1 MNIIDIF
8 ILGILQGITEFLP
21 VSSSGHLV
29 LAQYILGIESPGNT
43 LEILF
48 HIGTLF
54 SVIYVFNKDIKSIVV
69 SLNEKPTQKLVIY
82 IIIATIPAIIIGLI
96 FKSHIINLFSSI
108 VPVGYALLS
117 TGTILTLSINFK
129 NKNKSL
135 SYLYSFLIGLAQALA
150 IIPGISRSGST
161 ISMSMLLGIPPKEAA
176 RFSFLLSIPVI
187 MGAGLLGFLE
197 LESYSLLT
205 PKFIIAGIL
214 TSFIVGTLSLKIL
227 LKILEVG
234 RFHFF
239 GIYCVIAGIVAILS

>member
-1 MNIIDIF
+1 MNIIDII

-29 LAQYILGIESPGNT
+29 LAQYMLGIDSPGNT

-48 HIGTLF
+48 HVGTLF
-54 SVIYVFNKDIKSIVV
+54 SVIYVFNKDIKSIVI
-69 SLNEKPTQKLVIY
+69 SLNEKTTQKLVIF
-82 IIIATIPAIIIGLI
+82 IIIATIPAVIVGLI

-108 VPVGYALLS
+108 VPVGYALLL
-117 TGTILTLSINFK
+117 TGAILTLSVNFK
-129 NKNKSL
+129 NRNESL
-135 SYLYSFLIGLAQALA
+135 SYLYSLLIGLSQAIA
-150 IIPGISRSGST
+150 IIPGISRSGAT
-161 ISMSMLLGIPPKEAA
+161 ISISMLLGIPPKEAA

-187 MGAGLLGFLE
+187 TGAGLLGFLE
-197 LESYSLLT
+197 LESYDLLT
-205 PKFIIAGIL
+205 PNLIITAIL

-239 GIYCVIAGIVAILS
+239 GVYCVIAGIVAVLS

>member
-1 MNIIDIF
+1 MNIIDIV

-54 SVIYVFNKDIKSIVV
+54 SVFYVFNKDIKSIVI

-82 IIIATIPAIIIGLI
+82 IIIATIPAVIIGLI

-117 TGTILTLSINFK
+117 TGAILTLSINFK

-135 SYLYSFLIGLAQALA
+135 SYLYSLLIGLAQAVA
-150 IIPGISRSGST
+150 IIPGISRSGT
-161 ISMSMLLGIPPKEAA
+161 TIAISMLMGIPPKEAA

-187 MGAGLLGFLE
+187 IGAGLLGSLE
-197 LESYSLLT
+197 LESYGLLT
-205 PKFIIAGIL
+205 PKFIITGIL

-234 RFHFF
+234 KFHFF
-239 GIYCVIAGIVAILS
+239 GIYCVIAGIVAVLS

>member
-1 MNIIDIF
+1 MSIIDIV

-29 LAQYILGIESPGNT
+29 LAQYMLGIESPGNT

-54 SVIYVFNKDIKSIVV
+54 SVFYVFNKDIKSIVI

-82 IIIATIPAIIIGLI
+82 IIIATTPAVIIGLI
-96 FKSHIINLFSSI
+96 FKSHIVNLFSSI
-108 VPVGYALLS
+108 VPVGYALLL
-117 TGTILTLSINFK
+117 TGAILTFSINFK

-135 SYLYSFLIGLAQALA
+135 SYLYSLLIGLAQAIA
-150 IIPGISRSGST
+150 IIPGISRSGTT
-161 ISMSMLLGIPPKEAA
+161 ISISMLLGIPPKEAA

-187 MGAGLLGFLE
+187 IGAGLLGFLE
-197 LESYSLLT
+197 LESYGLLT
-205 PKFIIAGIL
+205 PKFIITGIL
-214 TSFIVGTLSLKIL
+214 TSFIVGTLSLKTL

-234 RFHFF
+234 RFYFF

>member
-1 MNIIDIF
+1 MNIVDIV

-29 LAQYILGIESPGNT
+29 LAQYLLGIESPGNT
-43 LEILF
+43 LEVLF

-54 SVIYVFNKDIKSIVV
+54 SVFYVFNKDIKSIVI

-82 IIIATIPAIIIGLI
+82 IIIATIPAVIIGLI

-117 TGTILTLSINFK
+117 TGVILTLSINFK

-135 SYLYSFLIGLAQALA
+135 SYLYSLLIGLAQAVA
-150 IIPGISRSGST
+150 IIPGISRSGTT
-161 ISMSMLLGIPPKEAA
+161 IAISMLLGIPPKEAA

-187 MGAGLLGFLE
+187 IGAGLLGFLE
-197 LESYSLLT
+197 LESYGLLT
-205 PKFIIAGIL
+205 PKFIITGIL

-239 GIYCVIAGIVAILS
+239 GIYCIIAGIVAVLS

>member
-1 MNIIDIF
+1 MNIIDIV

-29 LAQYILGIESPGNT
+29 LAQYMLGIESPGNT

-54 SVIYVFNKDIKSIVV
+54 SVIYVFNKDIKSIVI

-82 IIIATIPAIIIGLI
+82 IIIATIPAVIIGLI
-96 FKSHIINLFSSI
+96 FKSHIINLFNSI
-108 VPVGYALLS
+108 VPVGYALLF
-117 TGTILTLSINFK
+117 TGTILILSINFK

-135 SYLYSFLIGLAQALA
+135 SYSYSLLIGLAQAIA
-150 IIPGISRSGST
+150 IIPGVSRSGAT
-161 ISMSMLLGIPPKEAA
+161 ISMSMLMGISPKEAA

-187 MGAGLLGFLE
+187 IGAGLLEFLE
-197 LESYSLLT
+197 LESYGLLT
-205 PKFIIAGIL
+205 SELIITATL

-234 RFHFF
+234 RFYFF
-239 GIYCVIAGIVAILS
+239 GIYCVIAGIVAVLS

>member
-1 MNIIDIF
+1 MNIVDIV

-29 LAQYILGIESPGNT
+29 LAQYLLGIESPGNT
-43 LEILF
+43 LEVLF

-54 SVIYVFNKDIKSIVV
+54 SVFYVFNKDIKSIVI

-82 IIIATIPAIIIGLI
+82 IIIATIPAVIIGLI

-117 TGTILTLSINFK
+117 TGVILILSINFK

-135 SYLYSFLIGLAQALA
+135 SYLYSLLIGLAQAVA
-150 IIPGISRSGST
+150 IIPGISRSGTT
-161 ISMSMLLGIPPKEAA
+161 ISISMLLGIPPKEAA

-187 MGAGLLGFLE
+187 IGAGLLGFLE
-197 LESYSLLT
+197 LESYGLLT
-205 PKFIIAGIL
+205 PKFIITGIL

-239 GIYCVIAGIVAILS
+239 GIYCIIAGIVAVLS

>member
-1 MNIIDIF
+1 MNIVDIV

-29 LAQYILGIESPGNT
+29 LAQYLLGIESPGNT
-43 LEILF
+43 LEVLF

-54 SVIYVFNKDIKSIVV
+54 SVFYVFNKDIKSIVI

-82 IIIATIPAIIIGLI
+82 IIIATIPAVIIGLI

-117 TGTILTLSINFK
+117 TGVILTLSINFK

-135 SYLYSFLIGLAQALA
+135 SYLYSLFIGLAQAVA
-150 IIPGISRSGST
+150 IIPGISRSGTT
-161 ISMSMLLGIPPKEAA
+161 ISISMLLGIPPKEAA

-187 MGAGLLGFLE
+187 IGAGLLGFLE
-197 LESYSLLT
+197 LESYGLLT
-205 PKFIIAGIL
+205 PKFIITGIL

-239 GIYCVIAGIVAILS
+239 GIYCIIAGIVAVLS

>member
-1 MNIIDIF
+1 MNIIDIV

-29 LAQYILGIESPGNT
+29 LAQYLLGIESPGNT
-43 LEILF
+43 LEVLF

-54 SVIYVFNKDIKSIVV
+54 SVFYVFNKDIKSIVI

-82 IIIATIPAIIIGLI
+82 IIIATIPAVIIGLI

-117 TGTILTLSINFK
+117 TGVILTLSINFK

-135 SYLYSFLIGLAQALA
+135 SYLYSLLIGLAQAVA
-150 IIPGISRSGST
+150 IIPGISRSGT
-161 ISMSMLLGIPPKEAA
+161 TIAISMLMGIPPKEAA

-187 MGAGLLGFLE
+187 IGAGLLGFLE
-197 LESYSLLT
+197 LESYGLLT
-205 PKFIIAGIL
+205 PKFIITGIL

-239 GIYCVIAGIVAILS
+239 GIYCIIAGIVAVLS

>member
-1 MNIIDIF
+1 MNIIDIIF
-8 ILGILQGITEFLP
+8 LGILQGITEFLP

-29 LAQYILGIESPGNT
+29 IAQYMLGIESPGNT

-54 SVIYVFNKDIKSIVV
+54 SVIYVFNKDIKLIVI
-69 SLNEKPTQKLVIY
+69 SLNEKPTQELVMY
-82 IIIATIPAIIIGLI
+82 IITATIPAVIIGLA
-96 FKSHIINLFSSI
+96 FKDHIITLFSSI
-108 VPVGYALLS
+108 VPVGYALLL

-135 SYLYSFLIGLAQALA
+135 SYLFSLLIGLAQAMA
-150 IIPGISRSGST
+150 IIPGISRSGAT
-161 ISMSMLLGIPPKEAA
+161 ISISMLLGIPPKEAA

-187 MGAGLLGFLE
+187 IGAGLLGFLE
-197 LESYSLLT
+197 LESYGLLT
-205 PKFIIAGIL
+205 IKLIITAIM
-214 TSFIVGTLSLKIL
+214 TAFIVGTISLKIL

-239 GIYCVIAGIVAILS
+239 GVYCFIAGIAAILS

>member
-1 MNIIDIF
+1 MSIIDIV

-29 LAQYILGIESPGNT
+29 LAQYMLGIESPGNT

-54 SVIYVFNKDIKSIVV
+54 SVFYVFNKDIKSIVI

-82 IIIATIPAIIIGLI
+82 IIIATIPAVIIGLI
-96 FKSHIINLFSSI
+96 FKSHIVNLFSSI
-108 VPVGYALLS
+108 VPVGYALLL
-117 TGTILTLSINFK
+117 TGAILTFSINFK

-135 SYLYSFLIGLAQALA
+135 SYLYSLLIGLAQAIA
-150 IIPGISRSGST
+150 IIPGISRSGTT
-161 ISMSMLLGIPPKEAA
+161 ISISMLLGIPPKEAA

-187 MGAGLLGFLE
+187 IGAGLLGFLE
-197 LESYSLLT
+197 LESYGLLT
-205 PKFIIAGIL
+205 PKFIITGIL
-214 TSFIVGTLSLKIL
+214 TSFIVGTLSLKTL

>member
-1 MNIIDIF
+1 MNIIDIV

-29 LAQYILGIESPGNT
+29 LAQYLLGIESPGNT
-43 LEILF
+43 LEVLF

-54 SVIYVFNKDIKSIVV
+54 SVFYIFNKDIKSIVI

-82 IIIATIPAIIIGLI
+82 IIIATIPAVIIGLI

-117 TGTILTLSINFK
+117 TGVILTLSINFK

-135 SYLYSFLIGLAQALA
+135 SYLYSLLIGLAQAVA
-150 IIPGISRSGST
+150 IIPGISRSGTT
-161 ISMSMLLGIPPKEAA
+161 ISISMLLGIPPKEAA

-187 MGAGLLGFLE
+187 IGAGLLGFLE
-197 LESYSLLT
+197 LESYGLLT
-205 PKFIIAGIL
+205 PKFIITGIL

-239 GIYCVIAGIVAILS
+239 GIYCIIAGIVAVLS

>member
-1 MNIIDIF
+1 MSIIDIV

-29 LAQYILGIESPGNT
+29 LAQYMLGIESPGNT

-54 SVIYVFNKDIKSIVV
+54 SVFYVFNKDIKSIVI

-82 IIIATIPAIIIGLI
+82 IIIATTPAVIIGLI

-108 VPVGYALLS
+108 VPVGYALLL
-117 TGTILTLSINFK
+117 TGAILTFSINFK

-135 SYLYSFLIGLAQALA
+135 SYLYSLLIGLAQAIA
-150 IIPGISRSGST
+150 IIPEISRSGTT
-161 ISMSMLLGIPPKEAA
+161 ISISMLLGIPPKEAA

-187 MGAGLLGFLE
+187 IGAGLLGFLE
-197 LESYSLLT
+197 LESYGLLT
-205 PKFIIAGIL
+205 PKFIITGIL
-214 TSFIVGTLSLKIL
+214 TSFIVGTLSLQIL

-234 RFHFF
+234 RFYFF

>member
-1 MNIIDIF
+1 MSIIDIV

-29 LAQYILGIESPGNT
+29 LAQYLLGIESPGNT
-43 LEILF
+43 LEVLF

-54 SVIYVFNKDIKSIVV
+54 SVFYVFNKDIKSIVI

-82 IIIATIPAIIIGLI
+82 IIIATTPAVIIGLI
-96 FKSHIINLFSSI
+96 FKSHIVNLFSSI
-108 VPVGYALLS
+108 VPVGYALLL
-117 TGTILTLSINFK
+117 TGAILTFSINFK

-135 SYLYSFLIGLAQALA
+135 SYLYSLLIGLAQAIA
-150 IIPGISRSGST
+150 IIPGISRSGTT
-161 ISMSMLLGIPPKEAA
+161 ISISMLLGIPPKEAA

-187 MGAGLLGFLE
+187 IGAGLLGFLE
-197 LESYSLLT
+197 LESYGLLT
-205 PKFIIAGIL
+205 PKFIITGIL

>member
-1 MNIIDIF
+1 MNIIDIV

-29 LAQYILGIESPGNT
+29 LAQYLLGIESPGNT
-43 LEILF
+43 LEVLF

-54 SVIYVFNKDIKSIVV
+54 SVFYVFNKDIKSIVI

-82 IIIATIPAIIIGLI
+82 IIIATIPAVIIGLI

-117 TGTILTLSINFK
+117 TGAILTLSINFK

-135 SYLYSFLIGLAQALA
+135 SYLYSLLIGLAQAVA
-150 IIPGISRSGST
+150 IIPGISRSGTT
-161 ISMSMLLGIPPKEAA
+161 ISISMLLGIPPKEAA

-187 MGAGLLGFLE
+187 IGAGLLGFLE
-197 LESYSLLT
+197 LESYGLLT
-205 PKFIIAGIL
+205 PKFIITGIL

-239 GIYCVIAGIVAILS
+239 GIYCIIAGIVAVLS

>member
-1 MNIIDIF
+1 MNIIDIV

-29 LAQYILGIESPGNT
+29 LAQYLLGIESPGNT
-43 LEILF
+43 LEVLF

-54 SVIYVFNKDIKSIVV
+54 SVIYDFNKDIKSIVM

-82 IIIATIPAIIIGLI
+82 IIIATIPAVIIGLI

-117 TGTILTLSINFK
+117 TGVILTLSINFK

-135 SYLYSFLIGLAQALA
+135 SYLYSLLIGLAQAVA
-150 IIPGISRSGST
+150 IIPGISRSGTT
-161 ISMSMLLGIPPKEAA
+161 ISISMLLGIPPKEAA

-187 MGAGLLGFLE
+187 IGAGLLGFLE
-197 LESYSLLT
+197 LESYGLLT
-205 PKFIIAGIL
+205 PKFIITGIL

-239 GIYCVIAGIVAILS
+239 GIYCIIAGIVAVLS

>member
-29 LAQYILGIESPGNT
+29 LAQYMLGIESPGNT

>member
-29 LAQYILGIESPGNT
+29 LAQYMLGIESPGNT

-54 SVIYVFNKDIKSIVV
+54 SVFYVFNKDIKSIVT
-69 SLNEKPTQKLVIY
+69 SLNERTTQKLVIY
-82 IIIATIPAIIIGLI
+82 IIIATIPAVIVGLI
-96 FKSHIINLFSSI
+96 FKGHIINLFSSI

-117 TGTILTLSINFK
+117 TGAILTLSINFK

-135 SYLYSFLIGLAQALA
+135 SYLYSLLIGLAQAVA
-150 IIPGISRSGST
+150 IIPGISRSGTT
-161 ISMSMLLGIPPKEAA
+161 ISISMLLGIPPKEAA

-187 MGAGLLGFLE
+187 IGAGLLGFLE
-197 LESYSLLT
+197 LESYGLLT
-205 PKFIIAGIL
+205 PKFIITGIL
-214 TSFIVGTLSLKIL
+214 TSFIVGTLSLKTL

-239 GIYCVIAGIVAILS
+239 GVYCVIAGIVAVLS

>member
-1 MNIIDIF
+1 MNIVDIV

-29 LAQYILGIESPGNT
+29 LAQYLLGIESPGNT
-43 LEILF
+43 LEVLF

-54 SVIYVFNKDIKSIVV
+54 SVFYVFNKDIKSIVI

-82 IIIATIPAIIIGLI
+82 IIIATIPAVIIGLI

-117 TGTILTLSINFK
+117 TGVILTLSINFK

-135 SYLYSFLIGLAQALA
+135 SYLYSLLIGLAQAVA
-150 IIPGISRSGST
+150 IIPGISRSGTT
-161 ISMSMLLGIPPKEAA
+161 ISISMLLGIPPKEAA

-187 MGAGLLGFLE
+187 IGAGLLGSLE
-197 LESYSLLT
+197 LESYGLLT
-205 PKFIIAGIL
+205 PKFIITGIL

-239 GIYCVIAGIVAILS
+239 GIYCIIAGIVAVLS

>member
-1 MNIIDIF
+1 MNIIDIV
-8 ILGILQGITEFLP
+8 IRGILQGITEFLP

-29 LAQYILGIESPGNT
+29 LAQYLLGIESPGNT
-43 LEILF
+43 LEVLF

-54 SVIYVFNKDIKSIVV
+54 SVFYVFNKDIKSIVI

-82 IIIATIPAIIIGLI
+82 IIIATIPAVIIGLI

-117 TGTILTLSINFK
+117 TGVILTLSINFK
-129 NKNKSL
+129 NKNKSM
-135 SYLYSFLIGLAQALA
+135 SYLYSLLIGLAQAMA
-150 IIPGISRSGST
+150 IIPGISRSGAT
-161 ISMSMLLGIPPKEAA
+161 ISISMLLGIPPKEAA

-187 MGAGLLGFLE
+187 IGAGLLGFLE
-197 LESYSLLT
+197 LESYGLLT

-239 GIYCVIAGIVAILS
+239 GIYCVIAGIVAVLS

>member
-1 MNIIDIF
+1 MNIIDII

-29 LAQYILGIESPGNT
+29 LAQYLLGIDSPGNT
-43 LEILF
+43 LEVLF

-54 SVIYVFNKDIKSIVV
+54 SVFYVFNKDIKLIVI

-82 IIIATIPAIIIGLI
+82 IIIATIPAVIIGLI

-117 TGTILTLSINFK
+117 TGVILTLSINFK

-135 SYLYSFLIGLAQALA
+135 SYLYSLLIGLAQAVA
-150 IIPGISRSGST
+150 IIPGISRSGTT
-161 ISMSMLLGIPPKEAA
+161 ISISMLLGIPPKEAA

-187 MGAGLLGFLE
+187 IGAGLLGFLE
-197 LESYSLLT
+197 LESYGLLT
-205 PKFIIAGIL
+205 PKFIITGIL

-239 GIYCVIAGIVAILS
+239 GIYCVIAGIVAVLS

>member
-1 MNIIDIF
+1 MNIVDIV

-29 LAQYILGIESPGNT
+29 LAQYLLGIESPGNT
-43 LEILF
+43 LEVLF

-54 SVIYVFNKDIKSIVV
+54 SVFYVFNKDIKSIVI

-82 IIIATIPAIIIGLI
+82 IIIATIPAVIIGLI

-117 TGTILTLSINFK
+117 TGVILTLSINFK

-135 SYLYSFLIGLAQALA
+135 SYLYSLLIGLAQAVA
-150 IIPGISRSGST
+150 IIPGISRSGTT
-161 ISMSMLLGIPPKEAA
+161 ISISMLLGIPPKEAA

-187 MGAGLLGFLE
+187 IGAGLLGFLE
-197 LESYSLLT
+197 LESYGLLT
-205 PKFIIAGIL
+205 PKFIITGIL

-239 GIYCVIAGIVAILS
+239 GIYCIIAGIVAVLS

>member
-1 MNIIDIF
+1 MNIIDII

-29 LAQYILGIESPGNT
+29 LAQYMLGIDSPGNT

-48 HIGTLF
+48 HVGTLF
-54 SVIYVFNKDIKSIVV
+54 SVIYVFNKDIKSIVI
-69 SLNEKPTQKLVIY
+69 SLNEKTTQKLVIF
-82 IIIATIPAIIIGLI
+82 IIIATIPAVIVGLI

-108 VPVGYALLS
+108 VPVGYALLL
-117 TGTILTLSINFK
+117 TGAVLTLSVNFK
-129 NKNKSL
+129 NRNESL
-135 SYLYSFLIGLAQALA
+135 SYLYSLLIGLSQAIA
-150 IIPGISRSGST
+150 IIPGISRSGAT
-161 ISMSMLLGIPPKEAA
+161 ISISMLLGIPPKEAA

-187 MGAGLLGFLE
+187 IGAGLLGFLE
-197 LESYSLLT
+197 LESYDLLT
-205 PKFIIAGIL
+205 PNLIITAIL

-239 GIYCVIAGIVAILS
+239 CVYCVIDGIVAVLS

>member
-1 MNIIDIF
+1 MNIVDIV

-29 LAQYILGIESPGNT
+29 LAQYLLGIESPGNT
-43 LEILF
+43 LEVLF

-54 SVIYVFNKDIKSIVV
+54 SVFYVFNKDIKSIVI
-69 SLNEKPTQKLVIY
+69 SLNEKPTQKLVIH
-82 IIIATIPAIIIGLI
+82 IIIATIPAVIIGLI

-117 TGTILTLSINFK
+117 TGVILTLSINFK

-135 SYLYSFLIGLAQALA
+135 SYLYSLLIGLAQAVA
-150 IIPGISRSGST
+150 IIPGISRSGTT
-161 ISMSMLLGIPPKEAA
+161 ISISMLLGIPPKEAA

-187 MGAGLLGFLE
+187 IGAGLLGFLE
-197 LESYSLLT
+197 LESYGLLT
-205 PKFIIAGIL
+205 PKFIITGIL

-239 GIYCVIAGIVAILS
+239 GIYCIIAGIVAVLS

>member
-1 MNIIDIF
+1 MNIVDIV

-29 LAQYILGIESPGNT
+29 LAQYLLGIESPGNT
-43 LEILF
+43 LEVLF

-54 SVIYVFNKDIKSIVV
+54 SVFYVFNKDIKSIVI

-82 IIIATIPAIIIGLI
+82 IIISTIPAVIIGLI

-117 TGTILTLSINFK
+117 TGVILTLSINFK

-135 SYLYSFLIGLAQALA
+135 SYLYSLLIGLAQAVA
-150 IIPGISRSGST
+150 IIPGISRSGTT
-161 ISMSMLLGIPPKEAA
+161 ISISMLLGIPPKEAA

-187 MGAGLLGFLE
+187 IGAGLLGFLE
-197 LESYSLLT
+197 LESYGLLT
-205 PKFIIAGIL
+205 PKFIITGIL
-214 TSFIVGTLSLKIL
+214 TSFIVGALSLKIL

-239 GIYCVIAGIVAILS
+239 GIYCIIAGIVAVLS

>member
-1 MNIIDIF
+1 MNIVDIV

-29 LAQYILGIESPGNT
+29 LAQYLLGIESPGNT
-43 LEILF
+43 LEVLF

-54 SVIYVFNKDIKSIVV
+54 SVFYVFNKDIKSIVI

-82 IIIATIPAIIIGLI
+82 IIIATIPAVIIGLI
-96 FKSHIINLFSSI
+96 FKSHIIDLFSSI

-117 TGTILTLSINFK
+117 TGVILTLSINFK

-135 SYLYSFLIGLAQALA
+135 SYLYSLLIGLAQAVA
-150 IIPGISRSGST
+150 IIPGISRSGTT
-161 ISMSMLLGIPPKEAA
+161 ISISMLLGIPPKEAA
-176 RFSFLLSIPVI
+176 RFSFLISIPVI
-187 MGAGLLGFLE
+187 IGAGLLGFLE
-197 LESYSLLT
+197 LESFGLLT
-205 PKFIIAGIL
+205 PKFIITGIL

-239 GIYCVIAGIVAILS
+239 GIYCIIAGIVAVLS

>member
-1 MNIIDIF
+1 MKIVDIV

-29 LAQYILGIESPGNT
+29 LAQYLLGIESPGNT
-43 LEILF
+43 LEVLF

-54 SVIYVFNKDIKSIVV
+54 SVFYVFNKDIKSIVV

-82 IIIATIPAIIIGLI
+82 IIIATIPAVIIGLI

-117 TGTILTLSINFK
+117 TGVILTLSINFK

-135 SYLYSFLIGLAQALA
+135 SYLYSLLIGLAQAVA
-150 IIPGISRSGST
+150 IIPGISRSGTT

-187 MGAGLLGFLE
+187 IGAGLLGFLE
-197 LESYSLLT
+197 LESYGLLT
-205 PKFIIAGIL
+205 PKFIITGIL

-239 GIYCVIAGIVAILS
+239 GIYCIIAGIVAVLS